1 MKSKLLKT
9 FFVSIL
15 FICFL
20 LISAK
25 SYANT
30 VFDELS
36 NNIFRL
42 HILANSDSSDD
53 QELKLKV
60 RDAIIEY
67 MSDLTKDC
75 KTKDDV
81 ILKVSNN
88 IEKFYI
94 IANEIIKENGYN
106 YSVNIDI
113 RKLLFSNKILRKYL
127 NASRLI

>member
-30 VFDELS
+30 VFNELS

-67 MSDLTKDC
+67 MGDLTKDC

-106 YSVNIDI
+106 YSVNINI